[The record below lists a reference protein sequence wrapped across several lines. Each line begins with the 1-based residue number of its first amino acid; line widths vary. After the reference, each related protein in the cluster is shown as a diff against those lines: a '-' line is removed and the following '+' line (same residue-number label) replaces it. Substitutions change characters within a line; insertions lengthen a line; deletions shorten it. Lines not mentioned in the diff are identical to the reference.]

1 MKEQDEKKEEGKKR
15 KRSTSETEDTREKKS
30 MKIEEELTEMDKIL
44 QSYGLPIS
52 FDSTK
57 EKHVE
62 GSDCYGVKM
71 AISLRKIDQSDHEF
85 SCFYGKDKGKGKG
98 KVI

>member
-1 MKEQDEKKEEGKKR
+1 MKEQDEKEEGKKR

-30 MKIEEELTEMDKIL
+30 MKIEELTEMDKIL

-62 GSDCYGVKM
+62 GSDCYGVK
-71 AISLRKIDQSDHEF
+71 IERTRKWRQYMH
-85 SCFYGKDKGKGKG
+85 KGKRKTEEEEN
-98 KVI
+98 K